1 MIRRVAGA
9 ALAAASLALLAASHG
24 AAQSAPLPPCPPG
37 TPAPPPPTVQATL
50 AAVGSPARLVAG
62 RPISIEYD
70 DPNLVVGV
78 QSTTGPPG
86 TVVLD
91 DIGDSVTLTVPAPG
105 QVTMTAD
112 YYVVRNG
119 TCTFP
124 FTYTLGVTPGD
135 LVPAGVG
142 VTRGFSPRGG
152 FSFAKLPRFGD
163 FDQLKPSTGLV
174 FRCDGAKAPV
184 PLSLVL
190 HAERRLARR
199 PGPASPTVR
208 LDVPDPCT
216 TRTTRVV
223 GLGVRLWFVN
233 NDHPDEGER
242 FFAVEVTT
250 KAPTRFWAQF
260 AQDARLLGSFRFYT
274 AWKPQNGRF
283 PSGWVIAPEAGFERA
298 RCRRP
303 PPLTGLGFRPW
314 KLPPCPRRPA

>member
-9 ALAAASLALLAASHG
+9 VLAAASLALLAASHG

-37 TPAPPPPTVQATL
+37 TPAPPPPTVAAHL
-50 AAVGSPARLVAG
+50 SAVGSPARLVAG
-62 RPISIEYD
+62 RPIDIEYD
-70 DPNLVVGV
+70 DPNLAVTV

-86 TVVLD
+86 TVVQSD
-91 DIGDSVTLTVPAPG
+91 DGDAVTLTLPAPG
-105 QVTMTAD
+105 LITLTAQ
-112 YYVVRNG
+112 YLVLRGG

-124 FTYTLGVTPGD
+124 FTYTLDVTPGD

-142 VTRGFSPRGG
+142 ATRGFSPRGG
-152 FSFAKLPRFGD
+152 FTFTKLPRFGD
-163 FDQLKPSTGLV
+163 FDGLKPAAGLV

-190 HAERRLARR
+190 SAERRLARR
-199 PGPASPTVR
+199 PSEASPSIR

-223 GLGVRLWFVN
+223 GLGARLWFVN
-233 NDHPDEGER
+233 TDRPDEGER
-242 FFAVEVTT
+242 FLAVEVTT
-250 KAPTRFWAQF
+250 TAPTRYWARF
-260 AQDARLLGSFRFYT
+260 AQDVRPLGSLRFYT

-283 PSGWVIAPEAGFERA
+283 PKGWVMAPEAGFERA

-303 PPLTGLGFRPW
+303 PPLTGLGFRRWPI
-314 KLPPCPRRPA
+314 PP

>member
-1 MIRRVAGA
+1 MTRRVAGA

-37 TPAPPPPTVQATL
+37 TPAPAPPTVAAHL
-50 AAVGSPARLVAG
+50 SAVGSPARLVAG
-62 RPISIEYD
+62 RPIDIEYD
-70 DPNLVVGV
+70 DPSLTVAV
-78 QSTTGPPG
+78 QSTTGPQG
-86 TVVLD
+86 TVVQD
-91 DIGDSVTLTVPAPG
+91 DIGDFVTLTLPAPG
-105 QVTMTAD
+105 QVTMRAD

-124 FTYTLGVTPGD
+124 FTYTLDVTPGD

-142 VTRGFSPRGG
+142 ATRGFSPRGG
-152 FSFAKLPRFGD
+152 FTFTKLPRFGD
-163 FDQLKPSTGLV
+163 YDGLKPAAGLV

-190 HAERRLARR
+190 AAERRLARR
-199 PGPASPTVR
+199 PGETSPTIR

-223 GLGVRLWFVN
+223 GLGVRLWFVD
-233 NDHPDEGER
+233 NDRPDEGER
-242 FFAVEVTT
+242 FLALEVTT
-250 KAPTRFWAQF
+250 KVPTRFWARF
-260 AQDARLLGSFRFYT
+260 AQEARSLGSLRFYT

-283 PSGWVIAPEAGFERA
+283 PSGWVMAPEAGFERA

-314 KLPPCPRRPA
+314 KLPPCPRRTS